1 MRDLVPF
8 VQFKKCEKHPW
19 RNVTFS
25 KVAHLHYSWKYNIRS
40 NVNSDLSIVIIFRSL
55 VESIG
60 VVKKMKE
67 ILLTEKDG
75 IPMLLYFH
83 ILLKVIILEGVFHIS

>member
-1 MRDLVPF
+1 M
-8 VQFKKCEKHPW
+8 QSKKCEKHPW
-19 RNVTFS
+19 RNDTFS
-25 KVAHLHYSWKYNIRS
+25 KIARLHYSWKYNIRS

-60 VVKKMKE
+60 VIKKMKE
-67 ILLTEKDG
+67 ILLIEKDG